1 MAVRL
6 VLLACMLPAG
16 LGQEAQSSTVNPID
30 LFRQAIPDIQDNLSN
45 EIQPFRDQL
54 DNQLQDVQANIQEFN
69 NIRDFDRE
77 PQATRPTSRP
87 TEEPRFPSRD
97 DNNRPNLY
105 SPPVQDR
112 RQPNRVQVDDFGN
125 PLADIHNTDTTRY
138 ELGVGGDPNEL
149 RCPRNWVRFK
159 DSCYKFNR
167 SPRKRWSEAKELCRA
182 FRHDDSD
189 LANLASVDSLEE
201 HQFIT
206 KYLNK
211 HDPQHRRWYI
221 STRQEGQNQWMNA
234 DGTQM
239 MNLGPY
245 FLDSKEWGELA
256 QADYKKDY
264 LVYAFSL
271 KMRRWGFQPVFDHDE
286 YLFICEVPITE
297 VKYLINED
305 RTAAYGQPLGDP
317 RYIPMGPYFVRQPNH
332 TIFDLSRRK
341 IVNDVSL
348 LCIAQGWP
356 TPTYE
361 WFKEVY
367 KNDTL
372 QEEKVEPMGNSA
384 ITISGGQLIINS
396 PDQTR
401 DKGSYFCTARN
412 KFGQIRSKSV
422 TLAFGFIGE
431 FILRRS
437 NEIGNENWGKA
448 IKCDAPHHF
457 PTVKYYW
464 ARDYFPNFV
473 EEDRRV
479 MVSYDGYIYFS
490 ALENIDRGNY
500 SCNVQSAVSNIG
512 RNGPFFTIDVQP
524 HPNHQQLRFPQNF
537 PKSFPDAPIAG
548 EEVRLE
554 CIAFGYPVPHYNW
567 TRVNHAGLPRDAYIT
582 NYNRVLIIPS
592 VRVEDQGEYSCEAKN
607 HMVSVTASIML
618 SIQSRPVFTIP
629 IGDQFVDEKDEI
641 VWTCEAFGIP
651 EVEYEWFRNG
661 QLLKPLVEA
670 APEDRERYVI
680 KDNVLKIV
688 QVDKDRDEGM
698 YQCKAQND
706 LDTRYSAGQLK
717 VLKIAPTFQKH
728 PIYDPIYAAENG
740 NITIECKPEA
750 APRPNITWRFNGD
763 RIGSGG
769 KRVIYPSG
777 NLFLKSL
784 TPAETGQYECLASNK
799 HGSDRSK
806 TTLIVK
812 KGPNFVAPGA
822 TKPTPRV
829 IANQGERVSLRCVAE
844 ADDIL
849 DRAYYWR
856 LNNQMIEFVED
867 YEEERILE
875 LKNAGGSRVN
885 SEIGFR
891 NVEGQTSMF
900 SEAWYRQDD
909 ESYKNKGTGDFQ
921 KFHRGRYDGYLN
933 VHNITIAEAGKYEC
947 AVETVVGT
955 IYATSEVIVHCPPG
969 PPGGVTAVKM
979 DSKEGTVS
987 WTDGAF
993 YGLRINKYRIEG
1005 RTDHNQTWHLL
1016 ADGVQG
1022 QEIDYQ
1028 GGRARIDGR
1037 RQFHLQPG
1045 PDSVGLTPWAA
1056 YSFRVAAYN
1065 ELGLGEWSEPSPQ
1078 YNTKPGPPNVNVKN
1092 IRSDGGKT
1100 GDLTIRWDP
1109 VPREFQNAPGIY
1121 YRIYYKR
1128 TGVDKEIDYQQ
1139 KTLQSAGNIQF
1150 YVIRIQRQYYFTEY
1164 EVKIQVF
1171 NDMCLHTN
1179 NCDGPISEPV
1189 TLLSAEDL
1197 PQVAPTNVA
1206 VRPFNSTALV
1216 VKWNALP
1223 DVREKIRGELI
1234 GHRIKY
1240 WRQDLNE
1247 VTESQYVLSRSIKN
1261 EALIIGLLP
1270 NTYYWVRV
1278 MAYNHAGPGPESERF
1293 LERTFKLRPQK
1304 PPSAVQVFGINPS
1317 TVKVTWRYVSPTV
1330 QEEPLTGYKV
1340 RVWEADKDISEAN
1353 DTTIYIGHVLEATIT
1368 DLSPGK
1374 WYFLR
1379 VLAWSQGGEGK
1390 MSSPAWRFQM
1400 GEPDKLNSSP
1410 VVSASILAAIIAP
1423 LILWRLI

>member
-1 MAVRL
+1 MAARL
-6 VLLACMLPAG
+6 LFVTVLLPG
-16 LGQEAQSSTVNPID
+16 HLGQNQPQSSTSNPRD
-30 LFRQAIPDIQDNLSN
+30 AFLQAIGNAGDEISN
-45 EIQPFRDQL
+45 QIQPFRDEV
-54 DNQLQDVQANIQEFN
+54 VQQVEQTQEDIQQQF
-69 NIRDFDRE
+69 RDFDRD
-77 PQATRPTSRP
+77 PQATRPTVRP
-87 TEEPRFPSRD
+87 TAEPRFPSQN
-97 DNNRPNLY
+97 DNRANIF
-105 SPPVQDR
+105 SPPVQDFR
-112 RQPNRVQVDDFGN
+112 PAVRVAVDDFGN

-138 ELGVGGDPNEL
+138 ELGVGGDPDEL
-149 RCPRNWVRFK
+149 RCPRNWVRFE

-167 SPRKRWSEAKELCRA
+167 SPRKRWSVAKEICRA

-189 LANLASVDSLEE
+189 HADLASVDSLEE

-206 KYLNK
+206 NYLNK

-221 STRQEGQNQWMNA
+221 STRQEGQNQWINA

-239 MNLGPY
+239 MNLQDY

-256 QADYKKDY
+256 QADYKKDF

-286 YLFICEVPITE
+286 YLFICEVPVEE

-332 TIFDLSRRK
+332 TIFDLSRRQ

-372 QEEKVEPMGNSA
+372 QEEKVEPLTNSA

-401 DKGSYFCTARN
+401 DKGSYFCVAKN
-412 KFGQIRSKSV
+412 KFGTIRSKSV

-479 MVSYDGYIYFS
+479 MVSHDGYIYFS

-567 TRVNHAGLPRDAYIT
+567 TRVNHAGLPRGAYIT

-629 IGDQFVDEKDEI
+629 IGDQFVDENDEVI
-641 VWTCEAFGIP
+641 WTCEAFGIP
-651 EVEYEWFRNG
+651 EVEYAWFRDG
-661 QLLKPLVEA
+661 IELLPLVQA
-670 APEDRERYVI
+670 APEDRERYLI
-680 KDNVLKIV
+680 KDNVLKIK

-698 YQCKAQND
+698 YQCRATND

-717 VLKIAPTFQKH
+717 VLRIAPTFQKH
-728 PIYDPIYAAENG
+728 PLYDPIYAAENG
-740 NITIECKPEA
+740 NVTILCKPEA
-750 APRPNITWRFNGD
+750 APRPNITWYFNGAK
-763 RIGSGG
+763 IGSGG
-769 KRVIYPSG
+769 KKIIYPSG

-784 TPAETGQYECLASNK
+784 TKAESGQYECLASNK

-806 TTLIVK
+806 TNLIVK
-812 KGPNFVAPGA
+812 EGPTFKAPGA

-829 IANQGERVSLRCVAE
+829 ITRKGEGVNLRCVAE

-856 LNNQMIEFVED
+856 LNGQMVEFVED
-867 YEEERILE
+867 YEQERLLE
-875 LKNAGGSRVN
+875 LKNAGSSRVN
-885 SEIGFR
+885 SEIAFR
-891 NVEGQTSMF
+891 SLQGQSNMF

-909 ESYKNKGTGDFQ
+909 EAYKNKGTGDFQ
-921 KFHRGRYDGYLN
+921 KFRRGIFDGYLN
-933 VHNITIAEAGKYEC
+933 IHNITIAEAGKYEC

-955 IYATSEVIVHCPPG
+955 IYATSDVIVHAQPG

-979 DSKEGTVS
+979 ESKSGTVS

-993 YGLRINKYRIEG
+993 YGFRPTEYRIEG

-1016 ADGVQG
+1016 VDRVAG
-1022 QEIDYQ
+1022 QEIDFQ

-1037 RQFHLQPG
+1037 HQYRLEG
-1045 PDSVGLTPWAA
+1045 LLTPWAA

-1065 ELGLGEWSEPSPQ
+1065 ELGLGEWSDPSPQ
-1078 YNTKPGPPNVNVKN
+1078 YNTKPGPPDVNVKN

-1121 YRIYYKR
+1121 YRIFYKR
-1128 TGVDKEIDYQQ
+1128 VGVDKEIDYQQ
-1139 KTLQSAGNIQF
+1139 KTLQKAGNIQF
-1150 YVIRIQRQYYFTEY
+1150 FVIRIQRQYYFTEY

-1171 NDMCLHTN
+1171 NDKCLHTN
-1179 NCDGPISEPV
+1179 NCQGPTSEPV
-1189 TLLSAEDL
+1189 RLLSAEDL

-1206 VRPFNSTALV
+1206 VRPHNSTALI

-1247 VTESQYVLSRSIKN
+1247 VTESQYVLSRSVKN

-1278 MAYNHAGPGPESERF
+1278 MAYNHAGECKTILDQS
-1293 LERTFKLRPQK
+1293 
-1304 PPSAVQVFGINPS
+1304 SS
-1317 TVKVTWRYVSPTV
+1317 
-1330 QEEPLTGYKV
+1330 LT
-1340 RVWEADKDISEAN
+1340 
-1353 DTTIYIGHVLEATIT
+1353 
-1368 DLSPGK
+1368 
-1374 WYFLR
+1374 
-1379 VLAWSQGGEGK
+1379 
-1390 MSSPAWRFQM
+1390 
-1400 GEPDKLNSSP
+1400 
-1410 VVSASILAAIIAP
+1410 
-1423 LILWRLI
+1423 